1 MDFSPRPQLA
11 AGHEI
16 ISLELVNS
24 MQFVFWTQNMWLR
37 NEGLDYHFPVIFF
50 QFRLG
55 GATPPQWANLGPHVV
70 KLNQYRYLMYFQ
82 PNFHVGI
89 LYEHCVCIFCICGF
103 VFL

>member
-1 MDFSPRPQLA
+1 MLNIEVFGLQLLFNFGLRSIIPKLPKPQEAPKTTNFGPKLPYWPYKT
-11 AGHEI
+11 G
-16 ISLELVNS
+16 V
-24 MQFVFWTQNMWLR
+24 
-37 NEGLDYHFPVIFF
+37 
-50 QFRLG
+50 G
-55 GATPPQWANLGPHVV
+55 GAQWANLGPHVV

>member
-1 MDFSPRPQLA
+1 MVSDDDDVLYRAPVGANKRT
-11 AGHEI
+11 
-16 ISLELVNS
+16 
-24 MQFVFWTQNMWLR
+24 MRLR
-37 NEGLDYHFPVIFF
+37 K
-50 QFRLG
+50 Q
-55 GATPPQWANLGPHVV
+55 GAQWANLGPHVV